1 MEYVDRVLNRLVETN
16 PGEPAFYQAAHE
28 VLTSVAPVLARD
40 SRYERWGI
48 LERMIEPDR
57 QIVFRVP
64 WVDDQN
70 RVQVNRGF
78 RVQFNNA
85 IGPYKGGVRL
95 HPSVNLDIMKFLGFE
110 QCFKNALTGLPM
122 GGAKGGSNFDPK
134 GKSDMEIMRF
144 CQSFITT
151 LYKHIG
157 PHHDVPAGDIGTG
170 EREIGYMFGHF
181 KRITSHFDNILTGKG
196 LTYGGSYVRTEATG
210 YGLVYLVQHILE
222 TRGRSL
228 EGRTVA
234 VSGAG
239 NVAIFAVEKA
249 QQLGAKVVSVSDSDG
264 YIYDADGVDLEAVK
278 RIKLERHGRISEYLN
293 DRPKAEYR
301 AGRGVFQ
308 IPCDV
313 ALPCAT
319 QNELTEVDAK
329 ALAASGCLIVA
340 EGANMPCTPDAV
352 ALLQAN
358 GVLYVPGKAAN
369 AGGVVTSGLEMSQNA
384 IRCSWTFDEVDHRL
398 QDIMRGIYEQIASA
412 AEEYGMPDNF
422 LAGANIAGFQK
433 VAEAM
438 LAQGVC

>member
-70 RVQVNRGF
+70 RVQVNRRF

-228 EGRTVA
+228 EGGPSLYPVRATLR
-234 VSGAG
+234 SLRS
-239 NVAIFAVEKA
+239 K
-249 QQLGAKVVSVSDSDG
+249 KRSSSVQRWS
-264 YIYDADGVDLEAVK
+264 
-278 RIKLERHGRISEYLN
+278 
-293 DRPKAEYR
+293 P
-301 AGRGVFQ
+301 
-308 IPCDV
+308 
-313 ALPCAT
+313 
-319 QNELTEVDAK
+319 
-329 ALAASGCLIVA
+329 
-340 EGANMPCTPDAV
+340 
-352 ALLQAN
+352 
-358 GVLYVPGKAAN
+358 
-369 AGGVVTSGLEMSQNA
+369 
-384 IRCSWTFDEVDHRL
+384 
-398 QDIMRGIYEQIASA
+398 
-412 AEEYGMPDNF
+412 
-422 LAGANIAGFQK
+422 
-433 VAEAM
+433 
-438 LAQGVC
+438 

>member
-1 MEYVDRVLNRLVETN
+1 
-16 PGEPAFYQAAHE
+16 
-28 VLTSVAPVLARD
+28 
-40 SRYERWGI
+40 
-48 LERMIEPDR
+48 
-57 QIVFRVP
+57 
-64 WVDDQN
+64 
-70 RVQVNRGF
+70 
-78 RVQFNNA
+78 
-85 IGPYKGGVRL
+85 
-95 HPSVNLDIMKFLGFE
+95 
-110 QCFKNALTGLPM
+110 
-122 GGAKGGSNFDPK
+122 
-134 GKSDMEIMRF
+134 
-144 CQSFITT
+144 
-151 LYKHIG
+151 
-157 PHHDVPAGDIGTG
+157 
-170 EREIGYMFGHF
+170 MFGHF

-301 AGRGVFQ
+301 VGRCVFQ

-340 EGANMPCTPDAV
+340 EGANMPCTPGAV
-352 ALLQAN
+352 AVLQAK

-369 AGGVVTSGLEMSQNA
+369 AGGVATSGLEMSQNA